1 MIKTF
6 EPPFLLNAEHS
17 FIEDKIK
24 LYSSN
29 LFKNKLYGYTIA
41 LFFNLY
47 LINCILK
54 NHSLITIIFEI
65 LLFYILENI
74 ILPNIFNNKIK

>member
-24 LYSSN
+24 LFSSN

-41 LFFNLY
+41 LLFNLY
-47 LINCILK
+47 LINSLLK
-54 NHSLITIIFEI
+54 NTSLITIFFEI
-65 LLFYILENI
+65 LLFYIFENI
-74 ILPNIFNNKIK
+74 LLPNIFYNKIK

>member
-6 EPPFLLNAEHS
+6 EPPFLLNREHC

-24 LYSSN
+24 LFSSN

-41 LFFNLY
+41 LLFNLY
-47 LINCILK
+47 LINSLLK
-54 NHSLITIIFEI
+54 NTSLITIFFEI
-65 LLFYILENI
+65 LLFYIFQNI
-74 ILPNIFNNKIK
+74 LLPNIFYNKIK